1 MINILIIEN
10 EFASIK
16 SPIDTIATLC
26 EGNLHYDLVATSQT
40 INWTKLAIY
49 DSIFVDISLAPRTE
63 LDGFGILNKLK
74 TEYLD
79 ILPKVAI
86 ITGNHVIDEVLR
98 DHGFSENEF
107 KVFQK
112 PLKYMELYRFIQ
124 GNINQGKFSNLER
137 SMMQ

>member
-26 EGNLHYDLVATSQT
+26 NGDFHYDLVAISQA
-40 INWTKLAIY
+40 INWSVLNNY

-63 LDGFGILNKLK
+63 LDGFGILYKFK
-74 TEYLD
+74 TEYSE

-86 ITGNHVIDEVLR
+86 ITGNHVIDQVLK
-98 DHGFSENEF
+98 DHGFDDNEF

-112 PLKYMELYRFIQ
+112 PLKYMELFRFIQ
-124 GNINQGKFSNLER
+124 GNRQN
-137 SMMQ
+137 